1 MFLIRNVG
9 DQSLHC
15 ELLGMG
21 HWPVSRAEPAQNC
34 YEHASSKS
42 NTRRISFRIAGDT
55 LDRLLWNLGFVLFCL
70 RGLKTHL
77 MVNIFQLVFHR
88 LVFLVLIEFVV
99 RLGGTPLLA
108 I

>member
-1 MFLIRNVG
+1 
-9 DQSLHC
+9 
-15 ELLGMG
+15 MG
-21 HWPVSRAEPAQNC
+21 HWPASRAEQRRTVTSTHPA
-34 YEHASSKS
+34 KS

-88 LVFLVLIEFVV
+88 LIFLVLIEFVV

-108 I
+108 IKSA